1 MWIFLNNKFVKDEE
15 AVVSVFDHGF
25 LYGDG
30 VYETIRSYGNR
41 LFMRDQ
47 HVARLFRSAS
57 AIGLTIP
64 IPMKNWPDLLH
75 ESMVRNDVGNVQRDA
90 YLRVTI
96 SRGVGDIG
104 LDPALCPSPTV
115 VIIAKPLTTPAAC
128 VYEKGVALIIAST
141 RRNLPS
147 ALSPQIKATNFLNN
161 ILAKRE
167 AIAAGVFDS
176 IFLNWEHHLTECT
189 VSNLFFV
196 TDGCLQTP
204 AVECG
209 LLDGITRN
217 IVIQLAREQRIPIEE
232 GRFTSDQL
240 YQAEECFLTNTSME
254 IMPVT
259 SVDHRPIGEAKPGP
273 LTQKLRELFIGGREH
288 FSEPASSR

>member
-1 MWIFLNNKFVKDEE
+1 MWIYLNNKFVKDEE
-15 AVVSVFDHGF
+15 AAISVFDHGF

-30 VYETIRSYGNR
+30 VYETIRSYRNR
-41 LFMRDQ
+41 IFMRDQ
-47 HVARLFRSAS
+47 HVARLFRSAE

-90 YLRVTI
+90 YLRITI

-104 LDPALCPSPTV
+104 LDPALCPSPTI
-115 VIIAKPLTTPAAC
+115 VIMAKPLTLPASSL
-128 VYEKGVALIIAST
+128 YENGVALIVAST
-141 RRNLPS
+141 KRNLPS

-196 TDGCLQTP
+196 TDGCLRTP

-209 LLDGITRN
+209 LLDGITRT
-217 IVIQLAREQRIPIEE
+217 IVMQLARELRIPIEE
-232 GRFTSDQL
+232 GRFTPDQL
-240 YQAEECFLTNTSME
+240 YQSNECFLTNTSME
-254 IMPVT
+254 IMPVA
-259 SVDHRPIGEAKPGP
+259 SVDHRPIGEGKPGP
-273 LTQKLRELFIGGREH
+273 LTQKLRELFIGSRER
-288 FSEPASSR
+288 FLESASSY